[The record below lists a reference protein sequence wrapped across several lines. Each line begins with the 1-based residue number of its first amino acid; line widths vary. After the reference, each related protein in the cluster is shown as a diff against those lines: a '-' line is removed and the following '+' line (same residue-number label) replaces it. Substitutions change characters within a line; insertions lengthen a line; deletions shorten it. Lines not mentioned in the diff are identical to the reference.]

1 MSKESEEF
9 FRMMLDFLPERKDDY
24 RKFIEAYGILL
35 EIVVVEDIFMPDI
48 IHLIK
53 ENKKTKLL
61 ENIFNYFERV
71 SNCTDEHL
79 INIFSITVLEILG
92 NDKQVLKIAKEYME
106 KKTTQLQI
114 EADRSLG
121 RK

>member
-1 MSKESEEF
+1 MSKESEKF
-9 FRMMLDFLPERKDDY
+9 FRMMLDFLPEREDDY
-24 RKFIEAYGILL
+24 RKSIEEYGALL
-35 EIVVVEDIFMPDI
+35 ETVVIEDIFMPDI

-61 ENIFNYFERV
+61 KNIFDYFENV
-71 SNCTDEHL
+71 SNCEDEHL
-79 INIFSITVLEILG
+79 ISIFSITVIEILG
-92 NDKQVLKIAKEYME
+92 NDKQVLKIAKEYMG